1 MITGNIK
8 RLIYNEIN
16 ESLTIVYNND
26 ERKTIN
32 MSKEE
37 YMDMLKNGDFK
48 RLE

>member
-1 MITGNIK
+1 MITDNIK

-37 YMDMLKNGDFK
+37 YMDMLKTGDFK